1 MRSITILFI
10 IFVNS
15 ITFGQ
20 QVFKKKKNLLGSPF
34 EITVVA
40 TDSIQANVYTEL
52 AISEVK
58 RIENLISDWIPT
70 TQISKVNQNAGIS
83 PVKVDLEVFELV
95 KRAINISKLTDGA
108 FDISYAS
115 MDKIWKFDG
124 SMKEMPSTE
133 SIKKSVEKVGYQ
145 NIILNE
151 NDTSIFLKYP
161 GMKLGLGGIGQGYI
175 ADKIKVLL
183 QENGCTSGLVNV
195 SGDINTWGKQPN
207 GKDWTV
213 GIVNPLNKNKVFA
226 TFPLNDSAVETSGS
240 YEKYVTFNGKRY
252 SHIIDPRTGYPASG
266 IVSVSVFAK
275 QTELADAL
283 ATGIFVL
290 GIEVG
295 LDLVNQLKGI
305 GCIIVD
311 KKGVIHASKNID
323 IKTYQYMKK
332 IVFLALITVAAVS
345 CNSVKEYDKQYIND
359 PDMKLSARSS
369 ERFETTFQVYREAA
383 SGANGGKT
391 GGGCGCN

>member
-124 SMKEMPSTE
+124 SMKEMPTTE

-145 NIILNE
+145 NIVLNE
-151 NDTSIFLKYP
+151 NDTTIFLKYP

-195 SGDINTWGKQPN
+195 SGDINTWGKQTN

-311 KKGVIHASKNID
+311 EKGAIHASKNID
-323 IKTYQYMKK
+323 IKKYQ
-332 IVFLALITVAAVS
+332 
-345 CNSVKEYDKQYIND
+345 
-359 PDMKLSARSS
+359 
-369 ERFETTFQVYREAA
+369 
-383 SGANGGKT
+383 
-391 GGGCGCN
+391 